1 MRVPP
6 GCTIHTEVAVRM
18 GPVQCDPAR
27 PMHWGARKLTNNTAE
42 MSAMRAACDEVVADV
57 AKGESAII
65 ASDSSY
71 VIGKVLA
78 GRLVHSKHEELYS
91 SPC

>member
-42 MSAMRAACDEVVADV
+42 LSAMRAACDEVVASV
-57 AKGESAII
+57 PRGESAII

-71 VIGKVLA
+71 TINLFVLKK
-78 GRLVHSKHEELYS
+78 SIEKS
-91 SPC
+91 